1 MHRVGLG
8 FDLHP
13 LVAGRPLWLGGVN
26 IPFELGLQGHSDA
39 DVLLHSIADALLGAA
54 GLKDIG
60 HHFPSED
67 QRYRNASSMN
77 LLREAYGLVYARG
90 YQVINVDTVII
101 AQRPRISPH
110 VEEMAGNISTA
121 LNIDPGMVSVK
132 STTTEGLGICGRGEA
147 MAAQA
152 VVLITR
158 RTNKKR
164 SIS

>member
-13 LVAGRPLWLGGVN
+13 LVKNRPLWLGGVN
-26 IPFELGLQGHSDA
+26 IPFKLGLQGHSDA
-39 DVLLHSIADALLGAA
+39 DVLLHSIVDALLGAA

-67 QRYRNASSMN
+67 QRYRNVSSMK
-77 LLREAYGLVYARG
+77 LLRETYKLISVRG
-90 YQVINVDTVII
+90 YQVINVDAVII
-101 AQRPRISPH
+101 SQEPRLSPYIN
-110 VEEMAGNISTA
+110 EMNGNISAA

-132 STTTEGLGICGRGEA
+132 STTTEGLGICGQGDA

-158 RTNKKR
+158 D
-164 SIS
+164 